1 MPSIKI
7 NGVTYVSNNSN
18 NPYGEIASA
27 YAQQAQKN
35 LGTQEQQMLQQLATS
50 KQGAAANFDSNAAQA
65 YVNYAKQRNA
75 LPEQLRAQG
84 INGGASE
91 SALVRMQ
98 NQFAQNQSANNAAR
112 SAAMAQLQ
120 NTYDT
125 NLANLRNETNADI
138 LSNSMALAQQQAEYN
153 DTQNQRALEQYSATI
168 ERFTSVKSVDK
179 AISNLDPN
187 DPNYTAKKQLLQ
199 LRKAQI
205 KEAKGSG
212 SGGSGGG
219 SKKSGGG
226 KKSSGGGSS
235 KKTSSSKKSTKK
247 TTSSKKKTN
256 NAIVK
261 GAKLTKS
268 IAQPAYK
275 NATKKKATTKKTT
288 TKKSGGGK
296 NTKMTR

>member
-1 MPSIKI
+1 MPSITI
-7 NGVTYVSNNSN
+7 NGVTYVSKDSK

-35 LGTQEQQMLQQLATS
+35 LSTQEQQMLQQLAAS

-65 YVNYAKQRNA
+65 YINYAKQQNA

-91 SALVRMQ
+91 SAMVRMQ

-125 NLANLRNETNADI
+125 NIANLRNETNADI
-138 LSNSMALAQQQAEYN
+138 LANSMALAQQQAEFN
-153 DTQNQRALEQYSATI
+153 DTLQQRALEQYSATI
-168 ERFTSVKSVDK
+168 ERFTSVKSVEK
-179 AISNLDPN
+179 AIKNLDKN

-205 KEAKGSG
+205 KEAKGGGS
-212 SGGSGGG
+212 SGGSRRSSSGG
-219 SKKSGGG
+219 SSS
-226 KKSSGGGSS
+226 KSSGGSSS
-235 KKTSSSKKSTKK
+235 KKTTSSSKKAS
-247 TTSSKKKTN
+247 

-261 GAKLTKS
+261 GAKLTAS
-268 IAQPAYK
+268 IAQQAYK
-275 NATKKKATTKKTT
+275 AAAKKK
-288 TKKSGGGK
+288 KKSGNGG
-296 NTKMTR
+296 R